1 MTFRT
6 AALVLA
12 VAALCPAARAAEPA
26 VVRGA
31 LTKIDASAK
40 TVTVRPA
47 TGAAVT
53 LAVGPG
59 ARVEVGGKPAGL
71 DQFKEGQRVRAT
83 YTARDGRNEVVA
95 LKPAVATDEQL
106 GREIRQALAAAKSYT
121 FAQKDKYAAELRDA
135 ADDVDDRIDQLEAEA
150 KDAGAEAKAKIQT
163 RIADLRKRR
172 GDLAERLA
180 KVQSATGDAWDDIKT
195 GAGAAL
201 SDLEKALDAL
211 GKN

>member
-6 AALVLA
+6 SLVALA
-12 VAALCPAARAAEPA
+12 IAALCPAARAAEPV

-40 TVTVRPA
+40 TVAVRPA
-47 TGAAVT
+47 TGATVT

-59 ARVEVGGKPAGL
+59 SRIEVGGKPARL

-83 YTARDGRNEVVA
+83 YTVRDGRNEVVA
-95 LKPAVATDEQL
+95 LRPAVATDEQL

-121 FAQKDKYAAELRDA
+121 FAQKDKYADELRDA
-135 ADDVDDRIDQLEAEA
+135 TDDVDDRIDHLEAEA
-150 KDAGAEAKAKIQT
+150 KDAGAEAKAKIQA

-172 GDLAERLA
+172 GALAERLS
-180 KVQSATGDAWDDIKT
+180 KVQSATGDAWDDVKA

-201 SDLEKALDAL
+201 SDLEKALNEL

>member
-1 MTFRT
+1 MP
-6 AALVLA
+6 ALV
-12 VAALCPAARAAEPA
+12 ALCPATQADES
-26 VVRGA
+26 VVRGP
-31 LTKIDASAK
+31 LTAVDAAAR

-53 LAVGPG
+53 LAVGTG

-71 DQFKEGQRVRAT
+71 DQLKKGQRVRAT
-83 YTARDGRNEVVA
+83 YVPRDGRNEVVA
-95 LKPAVATDEQL
+95 LRPAVATDEQL

-150 KDAGAEAKAKIQT
+150 KDAGAEAKAKVQA

-172 GDLAERLA
+172 GVITDRLS
-180 KVQSATGDAWDDIKT
+180 KVQSATGDAWEDVKA

-201 SDLEKALDAL
+201 SDLEKALNEL